1 MVCQE
6 SSWWRTGGQ
15 ALNVI
20 QLKRMIV
27 DLSIS
32 SG

>member
-1 MVCQE
+1 MGVG
-6 SSWWRTGGQ
+6 WWRTGGL